1 MQFTGEQMLEAGF
14 TEEQIRRLLGNTKE
28 GHKIVDSANIFPG
41 VQEHHKNTKP
51 INMKSM
57 AVTTLHDLQT
67 YTNGSIVKL
76 PDFAEGQPLVARMK
90 RPSMLALAAHGQI
103 PNSLLTTASQMF
115 TGDVNQQVGIN
126 DSNILRDMYDICHT
140 MAEATLVEPTL
151 ADIEKAGLEL
161 TDEQLMAIF
170 NYTQAGIKALENFR

>member
-14 TEEQIRRLLGNTKE
+14 TEEQIQRLLGSTKE
-28 GHKIVDSANIFPG
+28 VHKIDHANI
-41 VQEHHKNTKP
+41 VSIAQERQK
-51 INMKSM
+51 NMKPM

-67 YTNGSIVKL
+67 YTSGSIVKL

-126 DSNILRDMYDICHT
+126 DSNILKDMYDICHT

-151 ADIEKAGLEL
+151 AEIEGAGLEL

>member
-14 TEEQIRRLLGNTKE
+14 TEEQIKRLLGNTKE
-28 GHKIVDSANIFPG
+28 GHKIEPTNIFSG
-41 VQEHHKNTKP
+41 IQEHQKNTKP
-51 INMKSM
+51 ISMKPM

-67 YTNGSIVKL
+67 YTSGSIVKL
-76 PDFAEGQPLVARMK
+76 PDFAEGQPLIARMK

-126 DSNILRDMYDICHT
+126 DSNVLKDMYDICHT

-151 ADIEKAGLEL
+151 AEIEGAGLEL

>member
-14 TEEQIRRLLGNTKE
+14 TEEQIQRLLGSTKE
-28 GHKIVDSANIFPG
+28 MHKVDPANI
-41 VQEHHKNTKP
+41 VSIAQERQK
-51 INMKSM
+51 NMKPM

-67 YTNGSIVKL
+67 YTSGSIVKL

-115 TGDVNQQVGIN
+115 TGDVNQHVGIN
-126 DSNILRDMYDICHT
+126 DSNVLKDMYDICHT

-151 ADIEKAGLEL
+151 AEIEDAGLNL

>member
-14 TEEQIRRLLGNTKE
+14 TEEQIKRLLGSTKE
-28 GHKIVDSANIFPG
+28 VHKIDPANI
-41 VQEHHKNTKP
+41 VSIAQERQK
-51 INMKSM
+51 NMKPM

-76 PDFAEGQPLVARMK
+76 PDFAEGQPLVARLK

-126 DSNILRDMYDICHT
+126 DSNVLKDMYDICHT
-140 MAEATLVEPTL
+140 MAQATLVEPTL
-151 ADIEKAGLEL
+151 AEIEGAGLEL

>member
-14 TEEQIRRLLGNTKE
+14 TEEQIQRLLANTKE
-28 GHKIVDSANIFPG
+28 GHRIEHANIFST
-41 VQEHHKNTKP
+41 VQEHNK
-51 INMKSM
+51 NMKPM
-57 AVTTLHDLQT
+57 AVTTLHDLQA

-76 PDFAEGQPLVARMK
+76 PDFAEGQPLVARLK

-115 TGDVNQQVGIN
+115 TGDVNQQVGIS
-126 DSNILRDMYDICHT
+126 DSNVLKDMYDICYT
-140 MAEATLVEPTL
+140 MAQATLVEPTL

-170 NYTQAGIKALENFR
+170 NYTQAGVKALENFR

>member
-14 TEEQIRRLLGNTKE
+14 TEEQIKRLLGNTKE
-28 GHKIVDSANIFPG
+28 GYKIEPANIFSG
-41 VQEHHKNTKP
+41 IQEHQK
-51 INMKSM
+51 NMKPM

-76 PDFAEGQPLVARMK
+76 PDFAEGQPLVARLK

-115 TGDVNQQVGIN
+115 TGDVNQQVAVN
-126 DSNILRDMYDICHT
+126 DSNVLKDMYDICHT
-140 MAEATLVEPTL
+140 MAQATLVEPTL